1 MPWIVARTEPRR
13 EHIAQSFVKTL
24 HNHQTYLPI
33 FRDWRSKQIQPLF
46 PNYLFIQSLTGLWWH
61 LRSTIGV
68 MTLIMRGEVP
78 DLMPDSAIEVLQ
90 ENEKNGLVQIQ
101 QLSLHRG
108 QRVSIVGS
116 AMNGHVGIFEKM
128 SGRDRC
134 RILFSMLGQEV
145 RADVD
150 VCYVREAA

>member
-1 MPWIVARTEPRR
+1 
-13 EHIAQSFVKTL
+13 
-24 HNHQTYLPI
+24 
-33 FRDWRSKQIQPLF
+33 
-46 PNYLFIQSLTGLWWH
+46 
-61 LRSTIGV
+61 
-68 MTLIMRGEVP
+68 
-78 DLMPDSAIEVLQ
+78 MPDSAIEVLQ